1 MHAYISYGLYR
12 ASKMDIDRVFKLFK
26 KCSYKTKNL
35 ILIDFKTT
43 LHEAIWSCK
52 LVLLYR
58 WDLCLNKNCI
68 FKFD

>member
-12 ASKMDIDRVFKLFK
+12 ASKMHIDRVLKLFK

-35 ILIDFKTT
+35 ILIDLKTT

-52 LVLLYR
+52 KQKLH
-58 WDLCLNKNCI
+58 
-68 FKFD
+68 F

>member
-43 LHEAIWSCK
+43 LHVAIWSCK